1 MTKGGGGS
9 IENLKIVTERYGR
22 AEGAKNV
29 VLHSKLHRAR
39 GGRVRRGGKRYACVT
54 GGEGQNPIF
63 AFYLVT
69 CLLDGPFNRDRPN
82 IT

>member
-1 MTKGGGGS
+1 MKGGS
-9 IENLKIVTERYGR
+9 IEKLKIITERYGR

-39 GGRVRRGGKRYACVT
+39 GRGYGPPRLEALRMCYV
-54 GGEGQNPIF
+54 GEDQNPIF
-63 AFYLVT
+63 EFYLVT
-69 CLLDGPFNRDRPN
+69 CLLDGPFNRDRPI

>member
-39 GGRVRRGGKRYACVT
+39 GGGLDEVESVT
-54 GGEGQNPIF
+54 HALRGGEGQSPIF
-63 AFYLVT
+63 EFYLVT
-69 CLLDGPFNRDRPN
+69 
-82 IT
+82 